1 LADEAKSFNLQQG
14 FNQPNIFMPD
24 IIQLLP
30 DSIANQI
37 AAGEVVQRPASAVK
51 ELIENSIDAG
61 AHAIKLIVKEAGK
74 TLIQVIDDGAGMS
87 ETDARMS
94 LERHATSKIRKAED
108 LFTLHTM
115 GFRGEA
121 LASIAA
127 VSQMELKT
135 RQATSELG
143 TCITVEGSE
152 VKKQE
157 PVACEKGTSISVK
170 NLFYNI
176 PARRNFLK
184 SNPVELKHIIDEFQR
199 LALANADISLSLIQ
213 TDEVVYDLP
222 ASKLSQRI
230 VGLFGKNYQEQL
242 APCQEETDLIKVTGY
257 VGKPDF
263 ARKTRGEQFLFVN
276 RRFIRSNYL
285 HHAIMSAFEGLLP
298 ENSFPFYVIFMEI
311 DPKHIDVN
319 VHPTKTEI
327 KFDDERAVY
336 AVVRSAVRQ
345 AIGSHNLTP
354 ALDFNADVNIINKLN
369 QSSKSNEVYFEERFS
384 TALHRS
390 NQENWEKLFE
400 GNTDSNL
407 LPRQDKTPDVQTL
420 RFESSMNRSAEE
432 LAAEDKILF
441 QVHQR
446 YIVRQVKSG
455 LMIFDQ
461 QCVHERILFEKFLL
475 QLSNKTGESQQS
487 LFPQTISLSASDFA
501 IVMEMEQEISALG
514 FRFENFGKNTLVI
527 RGIPANLASG
537 REKELFEGLI
547 EQFKINQSELALP
560 LKENLARALAR
571 RACIKTGQK
580 LGKEEMQALVDSLFA
595 CKTPNYGPDG
605 KPTFFI
611 FELGKIESY
620 FNRQ

>member
-1 LADEAKSFNLQQG
+1 MS
-14 FNQPNIFMPD
+14 D

-51 ELIENSIDAG
+51 ELMENSIDAK
-61 AHAIKLIVKEAGK
+61 ATVIQVIVKEAGK
-74 TLIQVIDDGAGMS
+74 TLIQVIDNGMGMS

-108 LFTLHTM
+108 LFTLHTK

-127 VSQMELKT
+127 VSQMEMRT
-135 RQATSELG
+135 RLADQELG
-143 TCITVEGSE
+143 TCLVVEGSE

-184 SNPVELKHIIDEFQR
+184 SNPVELKHVIDEFQR
-199 LALANADISLSLIQ
+199 LALAHPDIVFSFVQ

-222 ASKLSQRI
+222 SSRLSQRI
-230 VGLFGKNYQEQL
+230 VNIFGKSYQEQL
-242 APCQEETDLIKVTGY
+242 ATCQEETNLVKVSGY

-276 RRFIRSNYL
+276 NRFIRSNYL
-285 HHAIMSAFEGLLP
+285 HHAVMSAFENLLP
-298 ENSFPFYVIFMEI
+298 ENSFPFYVIFIDI

-354 ALDFNADVNIINKLN
+354 AIDFDADVNIISKLSQAAA
-369 QSSKSNEVYFEERFS
+369 QSNDVYFDERFS
-384 TALHRS
+384 TSLRSS
-390 NQENWEKLFE
+390 NQEGWEKLFE
-400 GNTDSNL
+400 QSKNFGDR
-407 LPRQDKTPDVQTL
+407 PPEPQVL
-420 RFESSMNRSAEE
+420 RFESGVNNTSGDWVDPAREE
-432 LAAEDKILF
+432 KTLVQL
-441 QVHQR
+441 HQR
-446 YIVRQVKSG
+446 YIMREVRSG
-455 LMIFDQ
+455 LMILDQ
-461 QCVHERILFEKFLL
+461 QFAHERILYEKFLHHL
-475 QLSNKTGESQQS
+475 KNRSAQSQQD
-487 LFPQTISLSASDFA
+487 LFPQTVSLSAADFA
-501 IVMEMEQEISALG
+501 LVMEMEQEIAALG
-514 FRFENFGKNTLVI
+514 FRLEVFGKNTILINGV
-527 RGIPANLASG
+527 PTNLSTNSG
-537 REKELFEGLI
+537 KALFEGLL
-547 EQFKINQSELALP
+547 EQFKINQSDLSIP
-560 LKENLARALAR
+560 LKENLARSLAK
-571 RACIKTGQK
+571 RAGIKAGQK
-580 LGKEEMQALVDSLFA
+580 LIKEEMKALIDGLFA
-595 CKTPNYGPDG
+595 CATSNYTPDG
-605 KPTFFI
+605 IPTFFI
-611 FELGKIESY
+611 FELRKIESY

>member
-1 LADEAKSFNLQQG
+1 MS
-14 FNQPNIFMPD
+14 D

-51 ELIENSIDAG
+51 ELMENSIDAK
-61 AHAIKLIVKEAGK
+61 ATVIQLIVKEAGK
-74 TLIQVIDDGAGMS
+74 TLIQVIDNGMGMS

-108 LFTLHTM
+108 LFTLHTK

-127 VSQMELKT
+127 VSQMEMRT
-135 RQATSELG
+135 RHADQELG
-143 TCITVEGSE
+143 TCLVVEGSE

-184 SNPVELKHIIDEFQR
+184 SNPVEMRHVIDEFQR
-199 LALANADISLSLIQ
+199 LALAHSEIVFSFLQ
-213 TDEVVYDLP
+213 TDELVYDLP
-222 ASKLSQRI
+222 ASRLSQRI
-230 VGLFGKNYQEQL
+230 VNIFGKSYQEQL
-242 APCQEETDLIKVTGY
+242 AACQEETNLVKVNGF

-276 RRFIRSNYL
+276 NRFIRSNYL
-285 HHAIMSAFEGLLP
+285 HHAVMSAFENLLP

-327 KFDDERAVY
+327 KFDDERAIY

-354 ALDFNADVNIINKLN
+354 AIDFNSDVNIISKLSQAAS
-369 QSSKSNEVYFEERFS
+369 QSNDIYFEERFS
-384 TALHRS
+384 TGLGGP
-390 NQENWEKLFE
+390 NQEHWEKLFE
-400 GNTDSNL
+400 QSKNFGAPPL
-407 LPRQDKTPDVQTL
+407 MPQVL
-420 RFESSMNRSAEE
+420 RFESSVSKPNDQVETPTEE
-432 LAAEDKILF
+432 KTLIQL
-441 QVHQR
+441 HQR
-446 YIVRQVKSG
+446 YIMRQVRSG
-455 LMIFDQ
+455 LMILDQ
-461 QCVHERILFEKFLL
+461 QFAHERILYEKFLN
-475 QLSNKTGESQQS
+475 QLKNKSAQSQQD
-487 LFPQTISLSASDFA
+487 LFPQTVSLSAADFA
-501 IVMEMEQEISALG
+501 LVLEMEQEIAALG
-514 FRFENFGKNTLVI
+514 FRLEVFGKNTILINGV
-527 RGIPANLASG
+527 PTNLSTGGSG
-537 REKELFEGLI
+537 KALFEGLI
-547 EQFKINQSELALP
+547 EQFKINQSDLSIP
-560 LKENLARALAR
+560 LKENLARSLAK
-571 RACIKTGQK
+571 RAGIKAGQT
-580 LGKEEMQALVDSLFA
+580 LVKEEMRALIDGLFA
-595 CKTPNYGPDG
+595 CATSNYTPDG
-605 KPTFFI
+605 IPTFFI
-611 FELGKIESY
+611 FELRKIESY

>member
-1 LADEAKSFNLQQG
+1 
-14 FNQPNIFMPD
+14 MPD
-24 IIQLLP
+24 VIQLLP

-51 ELIENSIDAG
+51 ELVENAIDAG
-61 AHAIKLIVKEAGK
+61 GKNIKLIVKDAGK
-74 TLIQVIDDGAGMS
+74 ALIQVIDDGMGMS

-108 LFTLHTM
+108 LFSLYTM

-127 VSQMELKT
+127 VSQMEMRT
-135 RQATSELG
+135 RLESRELG
-143 TCITVEGSE
+143 TCLVVEGSE

-184 SNPVELKHIIDEFQR
+184 SNPVELKHCIDEFQR
-199 LALANADISLSLIQ
+199 LALANSEISFSFIQGDELI
-213 TDEVVYDLP
+213 YDLQS
-222 ASKLSQRI
+222 SKLSQRI
-230 VGLFGKNYQEQL
+230 VGLFGKHYQEQL
-242 APCQEETDLIKVTGY
+242 APCQEQTELIKVTGY

-285 HHAIMSAFEGLLP
+285 HHAVMSAFEGLLQ
-298 ENSFPFYVIFMEI
+298 ENSFPFYVLFMEI
-311 DPKHIDVN
+311 HPRHIDVN

-336 AVVRSAVRQ
+336 AVMRSAVRQ

-354 ALDFNADVNIINKLN
+354 AIDFNADVNIISKLS
-369 QSSKSNEVYFEERFS
+369 QASKSNEVYFEERFS

-390 NQENWEKLFE
+390 NQENWEKLFD
-400 GNTDSNL
+400 GNSNSAL
-407 LPRQDKTPDVQTL
+407 ITKEEKIPDVQTL
-420 RFESSMNRSAEE
+420 RFESALNKPAAEIF
-432 LAAEDKILF
+432 AEDKMLF
-441 QVHQR
+441 QLNLQ
-446 YIVRQVKSG
+446 YIVRQVKAG
-455 LMIFDQ
+455 LMILDQ
-461 QCVHERILFEKFLL
+461 QGVHERILFEKFII
-475 QLSNKTGESQQS
+475 QLNSQSAESQQS
-487 LFPQTISLSASDFA
+487 LFPQTVVLSASDFA
-501 IVMEMEQEISALG
+501 IVMEMEQEINALG
-514 FRFENFGKNTLVI
+514 FRFEIFGKNTLLV
-527 RGIPANLASG
+527 RGQPSNLPSG
-537 REKELFEGLI
+537 REKELFEGLL

-560 LKENLARALAR
+560 LRENLARALAR
-571 RACIKTGQK
+571 RAGIKIGQK
-580 LGKEEMQALVDSLFA
+580 LVKEEMQSLIDGLFA
-595 CKTPNYGPDG
+595 CKTPNYTPDG

-611 FELGKIESY
+611 FEMGKIESY